1 MTPHIEAQKG
11 DYASTVLMPGDPLR
25 AKWIAETFLTD
36 YKRVNAVRNCLG
48 YTGYYNGKKI
58 SVQASGMGQPS
69 LGIYAHEL
77 YNFYDVETIV
87 RVGSCGALSKDIRVG
102 DIVAAMTAMSDTGM
116 TQKGWS
122 PCADYELLNNFVDNV
137 QMDKQCHVGAIFS
150 ADYFYNPD
158 QYWLNPLAEAG
169 VLAVEMEA
177 HLLYTLAMR
186 FSRKALAVSTVSDHI
201 AVTSKVM
208 TWKERQ
214 SSFNDMVTAVL
225 KTVC

>member
-48 YTGYYNGKKI
+48 YTGYYNDKKI

-77 YNFYDVETIV
+77 YNFYDVETII

-102 DIVAAMTAMSDTGM
+102 DIVVAMTAMSDTGM
-116 TQKGWS
+116 TKNWS
-122 PCADYELLNNFVDNV
+122 PNADYQLLKNFVDQDLLN
-137 QMDKQCHVGAIFS
+137 CHVGTIFS

-158 QYWLNPLAEAG
+158 QYWWKPLAEAG

-186 FSRKALAVSTVSDHI
+186 FSKKALAVSTVSDHL

-208 TWKERQ
+208 SSTERQ
-214 SSFNDMVTAVL
+214 ESFNIMVEAVL
-225 KTVC
+225 DSVC

>member
-1 MTPHIEAQKG
+1 MIPTPHIEAKKG
-11 DYASTVLMPGDPLR
+11 DYAPVVLMPGDPLR
-25 AKWIAETFLTD
+25 AKWIAEEFLSD
-36 YKRVNAVRNCLG
+36 AHKVNGVRNCLG
-48 YTGYYNGKKI
+48 YTGYYNSKKI

-77 YNFYDVETIV
+77 YNFYNVNTII

-102 DIVAAMTAMSDTGM
+102 DIVVAMTAMSDTGM
-116 TQKGWS
+116 TKNWS
-122 PCADYELLNNFVDNV
+122 PNADYQLLKNFVDQDLLN
-137 QMDKQCHVGAIFS
+137 CHVGTIFS

-158 QYWLNPLAEAG
+158 PHWWKPLSESG

-186 FSRKALAVSTVSDHI
+186 FGKKALAVSTVSDHL

-208 TWKERQ
+208 SSTERQ
-214 SSFNDMVTAVL
+214 ESFNIMVEAVL
-225 KTVC
+225 DSVC

>member
-48 YTGYYNGKKI
+48 YTGYYNDKKI

-77 YNFYDVETIV
+77 YNFYDVETII

-102 DIVAAMTAMSDTGM
+102 DIVVAMTAMSDTGM
-116 TQKGWS
+116 TKNWS
-122 PCADYELLNNFVDNV
+122 PNADYQLLKNFVDQDLLN
-137 QMDKQCHVGAIFS
+137 CHVGTIFS

-158 QYWLNPLAEAG
+158 QYWWEPLAEAG

-186 FSRKALAVSTVSDHI
+186 FSKKALAVSTVSDHL

-208 TWKERQ
+208 SSTERQ
-214 SSFNDMVTAVL
+214 SSFNDMITAVL